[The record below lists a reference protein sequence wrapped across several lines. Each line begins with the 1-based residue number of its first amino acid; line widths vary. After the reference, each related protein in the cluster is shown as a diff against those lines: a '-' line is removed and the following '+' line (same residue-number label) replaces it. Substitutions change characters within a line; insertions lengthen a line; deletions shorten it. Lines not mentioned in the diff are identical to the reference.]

1 MAFIRRKGKT
11 RFQYLPMTASTTA
24 TKGYIMTLSS
34 GLLVVATS
42 STTPV
47 LMEGV
52 IRHTIASTDSDYATS
67 GRLVEV
73 ETPLEKG
80 VVWEGDT
87 ASLVSTDIGVEVDL
101 TDGGTV
107 NRGASS
113 VKVAKAVG
121 VISATK
127 GLFYLK
133 LNYGY

>member
-11 RFQYLPMTASTTA
+11 RFQYLPMTASTVA
-24 TKGYIMTLSS
+24 TKGSIMTLSS
-34 GLLVVATS
+34 GLLVVSTS
-42 STTPV
+42 STAPV

-67 GRLVEV
+67 GRMVEV

-87 ASLVSTDIGVEVDL
+87 ASLVTTDIGVEVDL

-133 LNYGY
+133 LNFGY